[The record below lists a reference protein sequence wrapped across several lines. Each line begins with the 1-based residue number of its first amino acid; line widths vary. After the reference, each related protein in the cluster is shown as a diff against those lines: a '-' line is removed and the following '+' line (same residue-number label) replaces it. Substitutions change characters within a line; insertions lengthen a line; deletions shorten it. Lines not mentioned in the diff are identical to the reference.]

1 MALKQ
6 WLSHWTLPHGLRSLQ
21 SLPLWKEDIEIITR
35 AELLEIAVAH
45 AILFDR
51 VEAWGKVWDALI
63 KAQRPCVHF
72 KLSLTLRIKL
82 DHVFFI
88 LLIENVVL
96 KLVEL
101 RPSTQE
107 LVTGEVFGLILH
119 SILRILHRKL
129 QLRFVVWSTELLCV
143 HISIRYFLN
152 RTVYLFLIIVY
163 NY

>member
-1 MALKQ
+1 M
-6 WLSHWTLPHGLRSLQ
+6 
-21 SLPLWKEDIEIITR
+21 
-35 AELLEIAVAH
+35 
-45 AILFDR
+45 
-51 VEAWGKVWDALI
+51 
-63 KAQRPCVHF
+63 HF